1 MAAPRPAWP
10 RSRWSRR
17 RSRRCWCGQQVHP
30 LGRGTGHPHPGDA
43 ARRPD
48 GFFLYWTGPS
58 MEVDLLDICV
68 IRDTRTGR
76 YARVPKDPRTRELVG
91 VRGPGG
97 APPGAAAHGGSRP
110 PTWSTSPSSTSWP
123 CRTTCQGYG
132 PRSSSS
138 WPPTFLA
145 RNASRNTFL
154 RKAYTKLRLQV
165 NQDGRIPVKNILKFS
180 ADKKRVE
187 TALESCGLS
196 CNRSDAI
203 PPEEFTLDTFRR
215 FLSKLCLR
223 PDIDKI
229 LLEISTVGKP

>member
-123 CRTTCQGYG
+123 CRTTCQGY
-132 PRSSSS
+132 
-138 WPPTFLA
+138 
-145 RNASRNTFL
+145 
-154 RKAYTKLRLQV
+154 TKLRLQV